1 MGAGS
6 DEASANSTTASGI
19 SAGEL
24 EIRNEQA
31 QQARTGQTA
40 QEAIAQLNREVDSEQ
55 NGSQR
60 LEPIFDKDKV
70 RADIHAQIAITAEFG
85 KAAAKGIG
93 QYASQKQTQAQYK
106 ALLAQ
111 QSPDGELEGKTA
123 QQWQQEADNWAE
135 GGLWRTALHT
145 AAGAMS
151 GDLPGALGAA
161 AASTA
166 APWLE
171 KLQDNLQQQLAQ
183 SGMDSGSAREIAQ
196 TGTGLLATALG
207 AAAGATA
214 GAAAALNTDF
224 NNRAL
229 HPKATDA
236 LKELRKGK
244 TEEEQHRLVAAAC
257 ALRNCADGVP
267 KNDPYYQLLQ
277 ELQAEGRQYKKEQEQ
292 LKATGQFEKYGDWD
306 STVDWYDRNASSID
320 KARGIG
326 NVGQAGFTLAGLPV
340 AAYFTCTGSGGAL
353 CEMAIAGTFI
363 GAKNAVDTGA
373 KGISQLAGTYQ
384 HGLGAQVLASFET
397 PVDGYSNLT
406 QDAIQTGLSLA
417 GIYLGYKI
425 GKAPTA
431 KAPTSAKGT
440 NTAGSGNAKVGQAA
454 NASAGNKP
462 QTPAASGGSAKPV
475 NSPETPQQIFSSRNA
490 VLENV
495 TSRNT
500 SIQSIPNGTEEM
512 ALQDFN
518 RMGLTDLKVIATP
531 KGEVKMGKLPDGS
544 TVKLRPSKDGGL
556 SRPTIEVSGRNGR
569 VTHEVRYGNRN

>member
-1 MGAGS
+1 MKQCNHAVP
-6 DEASANSTTASGI
+6 
-19 SAGEL
+19 
-24 EIRNEQA
+24 EQL
-31 QQARTGQTA
+31 QA
-40 QEAIAQLNREVDSEQ
+40 I
-55 NGSQR
+55 
-60 LEPIFDKDKV
+60 
-70 RADIHAQIAITAEFG
+70 
-85 KAAAKGIG
+85 
-93 QYASQKQTQAQYK
+93 
-106 ALLAQ
+106 
-111 QSPDGELEGKTA
+111 
-123 QQWQQEADNWAE
+123 
-135 GGLWRTALHT
+135 
-145 AAGAMS
+145 
-151 GDLPGALGAA
+151 
-161 AASTA
+161 
-166 APWLE
+166 
-171 KLQDNLQQQLAQ
+171 
-183 SGMDSGSAREIAQ
+183 
-196 TGTGLLATALG
+196 LLATALG

-417 GIYLGYKI
+417 GIYLAI
-425 GKAPTA
+425 
-431 KAPTSAKGT
+431 
-440 NTAGSGNAKVGQAA
+440 
-454 NASAGNKP
+454 
-462 QTPAASGGSAKPV
+462 
-475 NSPETPQQIFSSRNA
+475 R
-490 VLENV
+490 
-495 TSRNT
+495 
-500 SIQSIPNGTEEM
+500 
-512 ALQDFN
+512 
-518 RMGLTDLKVIATP
+518 
-531 KGEVKMGKLPDGS
+531 
-544 TVKLRPSKDGGL
+544 
-556 SRPTIEVSGRNGR
+556 
-569 VTHEVRYGNRN
+569 